1 MDQLMEILSEYNS
14 EIDFETYEA
23 LVDDEILLYD
33 DLESLAKELNDEYD
47 INITPKDIVPENF
60 NSAELIWELIQRLSE

>member
-47 INITPKDIVPENF
+47 INITPNDIVPENF

>member
-1 MDQLMEILSEYNS
+1 MDQLMDILSEYNS

-23 LVDDEILLYD
+23 LVDDEILLND
-33 DLESLAKELNDEYD
+33 DLESLAQELNDAYD
-47 INITPKDIVPENF
+47 INITANDIVPENF